1 MYYDIR
7 QIRIILIV
15 IGLVLL
21 VIGLAAFGVS
31 NQAAVP
37 AGALA
42 PLRLAVGA

>member
-15 IGLVLL
+15 VGLLLL

-31 NQAAVP
+31 HGTAAP
-37 AGALA
+37 SGALA
-42 PLRLAVGA
+42 PLRLTIRG